1 VAAAEPDESLPP
13 AVADYCDYVSGAT
26 RSTIA
31 QQIYPRLFLSGGVLT
46 AADSVMETGWA
57 GSGSGTLWRLQGGV
71 SYSLAD
77 LNEGMALGSRARSE
91 CLLYRHQSELFA
103 FLARYD
109 ESDSVPGALAKI
121 KVLQDALPVAER
133 ILREAQEA
141 LGRQQSTVE
150 EVNALTLRVDSLR
163 SDLGSSR
170 ARVAASARK
179 HPVSDRPATELM
191 RSYQIAAD
199 ALAQSESRVR
209 LSRRYDVLLRAGYD
223 RLFGVR
229 DGIPLSATLTF
240 TFSPGSLAQP
250 KAEEQARRGRNGWTT
265 QGVEGIH
272 DRVAILLSRLR
283 AVLEVQSQRRI
294 ETRVLLA
301 DLEARYKTVENVQ
314 GDLVRAYRDYLW
326 FDLIRLRAEDSYL
339 RAQTDELRSLLP
351 QEGDATAQRSAD

>member
-1 VAAAEPDESLPP
+1 
-13 AVADYCDYVSGAT
+13 
-26 RSTIA
+26 
-31 QQIYPRLFLSGGVLT
+31 
-46 AADSVMETGWA
+46 
-57 GSGSGTLWRLQGGV
+57 
-71 SYSLAD
+71 
-77 LNEGMALGSRARSE
+77 
-91 CLLYRHQSELFA
+91 
-103 FLARYD
+103 
-109 ESDSVPGALAKI
+109 
-121 KVLQDALPVAER
+121 
-133 ILREAQEA
+133 
-141 LGRQQSTVE
+141 
-150 EVNALTLRVDSLR
+150 
-163 SDLGSSR
+163 
-170 ARVAASARK
+170 
-179 HPVSDRPATELM
+179 M